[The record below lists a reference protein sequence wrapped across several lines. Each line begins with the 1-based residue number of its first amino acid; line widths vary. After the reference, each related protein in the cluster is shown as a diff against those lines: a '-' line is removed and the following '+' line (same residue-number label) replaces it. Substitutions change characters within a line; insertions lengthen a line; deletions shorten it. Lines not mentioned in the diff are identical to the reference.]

1 MKKSKPTLAF
11 LLFLSVF
18 NLSRAHENL
27 KVTSV
32 LNSVVNKE
40 SLNSA
45 FEDDPS
51 IFTYDNGWVD
61 GLNPIGSVAHV
72 DTRHILILNGDLIVS
87 ANTICD
93 QITVNAGASLTID
106 VGVTLTVAAVIMNSQ
121 SNMYS
126 SFISNGTIAG
136 DAVVTYNRFTEEIG
150 TNDLVSSPVSGELFP
165 AFAATNVLT
174 LPASNDLRAF
184 APYNTMA
191 GAYENYDIVVNALTP
206 IESGKGYRAATL
218 TPGGDVLKFT
228 GVAETGDVTGVV
240 LSDAV
245 AGDAWN
251 LIGNPY
257 PSYIDAETFFVEN
270 VSQLDTNQKAIYGYD
285 GDASDGWAVWNS
297 ATIAAS
303 GVSELIA
310 PGQGFFVKSKIGGG
324 LIDFTA
330 SMRRTGSSDDFI
342 AGRSSTSS
350 HYGHIK
356 LKLSSSSSNYNTDFY
371 FNSNASDGLDPGYDA
386 GIYGANPPAFSIYS
400 SLIEGDA
407 NLALAI
413 QALHNDSMGNVVVPL
428 GVNANQG
435 EELTFSIIESDMS
448 DSTNMYLED
457 MVNNTVTLLNTT
469 DYVLTP
475 VTDLSGTGRFYLRFE
490 NTTLSTVESTFESVK
505 IYTDNTAK
513 TVNINGQLQNTTQAK
528 LFDINGR
535 LILTNVLNA
544 HNTNQ
549 SIDVSQLTSGVY
561 IVQLNDNSN
570 ESRVEKLIIK

>member
-1 MKKSKPTLAF
+1 MKNFKPTLV
-11 LLFLSVF
+11 LLCVIGIF
-18 NLSRAHENL
+18 NLSKAHENFN
-27 KVTSV
+27 VTSAKNV
-32 LNSVVNKE
+32 VSNNEFLNSTYV
-40 SLNSA
+40 
-45 FEDDPS
+45 DDPS

-61 GLNPIGSVAHV
+61 GLNPIGSVAHL
-72 DTRHILILNGDLIVS
+72 DTRHILILNGDLVVS

-93 QITVNAGASLTID
+93 QITVSAGASLTID
-106 VGVTLTVAAVIMNSQ
+106 VGVTLTVAVVIMNSQ

-184 APYNTMA
+184 APYNTVA

-206 IESGKGYRAATL
+206 IEPGKGYRAATL

-228 GVAETGDVTGVV
+228 GVAETGDVTDIV

-257 PSYIDAETFFVEN
+257 PSYIDAEAFFIEN
-270 VSQLDTNQKAIYGYD
+270 VSQLDANQKAIYGYD
-285 GDASDGWAVWNS
+285 GDASDGWAVCNS
-297 ATIAAS
+297 ATLAAS
-303 GVSELIA
+303 AESELIA
-310 PGQGFFVKSKIGGG
+310 PGQGFFVKAKTGGG

-330 SMRRTGSSDDFI
+330 AMRCTGSTDDFNV
-342 AGRSSTSS
+342 GRSSTSS

-356 LKLSSSSSNYNTDFY
+356 LKLSSGSSNFNTDFY
-371 FNSNASDGLDPGYDA
+371 FNSNASEGLDPGYDA
-386 GIYGANPPAFSIYS
+386 SLFGTNPPAFSIYS

-413 QALHNDSMGNVVVPL
+413 QTLNNDSMSNVIVPL

-435 EELTFSIIESDMS
+435 EELTFSIVESDMS

-457 MVNNTVTLLNTT
+457 TVNETVTLLNTT
-469 DYVLTP
+469 DYIFTP
-475 VTDLSGTGRFYLRFE
+475 VNDLSGTGRFYLRFE
-490 NTTLSTVESTFESVK
+490 TTTLSNIDVDVELVK
-505 IYTDNTAK
+505 IYTNNATRTINIEGQLHNK
-513 TVNINGQLQNTTQAK
+513 TVAK
-528 LFDINGR
+528 LFDTNGR
-535 LILTNVLNA
+535 LVLTNVLN
-544 HNTNQ
+544 TNNATQ
-549 SIDVSQLTSGVY
+549 SIDVSQLSSGVY
-561 IVQLNDNSN
+561 IVELDNNTN
-570 ESRVEKLIIK
+570 ERRIEKLIIR